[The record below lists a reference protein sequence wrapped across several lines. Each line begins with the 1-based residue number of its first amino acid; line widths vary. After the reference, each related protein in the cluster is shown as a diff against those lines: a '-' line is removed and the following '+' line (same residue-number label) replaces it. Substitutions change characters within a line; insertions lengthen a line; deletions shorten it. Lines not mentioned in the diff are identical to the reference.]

1 MVVLGTVRISEN
13 FRKEMAFE
21 LHLIGLVHMN
31 IALG

>member
-1 MVVLGTVRISEN
+1 MVVLGTVQISEN
-13 FRKEMAFE
+13 FRKEMTFE